1 MTERS
6 GKVQR
11 LLADIEQQLQ
21 RLELWS
27 FKPPSADALASV
39 EPFCIDT
46 LNLSEWLQWIMLP
59 RMKQLLDRELPLPG
73 NCNIHGI
80 AEESFKEL
88 GQDYSQLLSLIKSLD
103 ETLTLHH

>member
-1 MTERS
+1 MTDS
-6 GKVQR
+6 SQQVQR

-27 FKPPSADALASV
+27 FEPPNAKALASA

-46 LNLSEWLQWIMLP
+46 LSLNEWLQWIMLP
-59 RMKQLLDRELPLPG
+59 RMKQLLDKGLPLPG
-73 NCNIHGI
+73 NCNIYGI
-80 AEESFKEL
+80 AEESFKESR
-88 GQDYSQLLSLIKSLD
+88 QDYSQLLSLIKSLD